1 MEEVQTIHK
10 VVHGVGRGIVV
21 LERHLENR
29 GSESQEL
36 VGVRVVV
43 VVVVV
48 GWGGGGQQNSFRE
61 HSFQSNFIVGR
72 IICIN
77 LPSMILSRYV

>member
-1 MEEVQTIHK
+1 VEEVQTIHK

-36 VGVRVVV
+36 VV

-48 GWGGGGQQNSFRE
+48 GRGGGGGGATELIQRA
-61 HSFQSNFIVGR
+61 
-72 IICIN
+72 
-77 LPSMILSRYV
+77 